1 MRETAKKANTKVVQK
16 ELVLIEYRKGK
27 IKGAIIAY
35 NFPGI
40 GYGFRIQGDEKIEC
54 YSRRFKSK
62 IPCDFGKEFKTL
74 RAAKKYMARH
84 GYKEVK
90 AKAVTK

>member
-1 MRETAKKANTKVVQK
+1 MRETVKKTNKKAVRK

-40 GYGFRIQGDEKIEC
+40 GYGFRTQGDEKIEC

-62 IPCDFGKEFKTL
+62 IPCDFGKEFNTL
-74 RAAKKYMARH
+74 RAAKKYMVRH

-90 AKAVTK
+90 IGGAK

>member
-1 MRETAKKANTKVVQK
+1 MKKTAGKTSKKIAQQ

-40 GYGFRIQGDEKIEC
+40 GYGFRTQGDEKIEC
-54 YSRRFKSK
+54 YSRRFKGK

-90 AKAVTK
+90 AKGAAK

>member
-1 MRETAKKANTKVVQK
+1 MKETVKKVNKKVVQK
-16 ELVLIEYRKGK
+16 ELVLIEYQKGK

-40 GYGFRIQGDEKIEC
+40 GYGFRTQGDEKIEC

-84 GYKEVK
+84 GYKELK
-90 AKAVTK
+90 AKGAAA